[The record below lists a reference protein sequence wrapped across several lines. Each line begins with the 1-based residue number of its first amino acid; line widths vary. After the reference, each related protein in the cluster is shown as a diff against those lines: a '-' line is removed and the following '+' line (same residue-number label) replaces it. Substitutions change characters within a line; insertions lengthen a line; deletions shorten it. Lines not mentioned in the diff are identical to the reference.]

1 MSDLY
6 NNADFIELTIK
17 CLFRSKSV
25 LRKALDLGIK
35 PEDFGTIAVYQAF
48 VETAIEI
55 GEAPINP
62 KLCLAKLKTL
72 LPQKGINDASL
83 AIEFWEFIYNDES
96 SLNEEYVLKNLV
108 EFINFRRYQ
117 DLKVAKINSPQE
129 LVSAAN
135 KLLSDMAI
143 KNSSDSI
150 RTFKPF
156 ETLVLAEHK
165 ESLLTGFP
173 AIDMVA
179 KGLNYQEFGLIL
191 GHSGSGKT
199 AVAVFS
205 AIQNAKDKKKVL
217 YLSIEEPAENI
228 CSRVYSN
235 IFRICYTDLHK
246 GSVFMQDDLKE
257 AFSKLGEHDRQLL
270 QNLDIHDLRGAQ
282 GSITCKYIESYLDN
296 LYEQTGYHPD
306 LVYIDQM
313 DYLTTNSKFDAE
325 WQKYGR
331 VAFEVDELSNH
342 LIGGKHKFSIWLLH
356 QAGGKM
362 AKNFTNAEIT
372 GYKGVIKPTDMALAI
387 GRESAQSSVVSIF
400 SLKSRH
406 AKNFRFDYLAEL
418 EFMNFEQ
425 LDRGAED
432 RMKIEK
438 KDKQKLTSNFKNIPP
453 KTMLL
458 PSAGTGFTS
467 AV

>member
-1 MSDLY
+1 M
-6 NNADFIELTIK
+6 
-17 CLFRSKSV
+17 FRSKPV
-25 LRKALDLGIK
+25 LRKALDLGVK
-35 PEDFGTIAVYQAF
+35 PEEFGTISVYQVF
-48 VETAIEI
+48 VETALDIA
-55 GEAPINP
+55 EAPINSQ
-62 KLCLAKLKTL
+62 LCLAKLKTL
-72 LPQKGINDASL
+72 LPAKGINDTSL
-83 AIEFWEFIYNDES
+83 AIEFWEFIYNDS
-96 SLNEEYVLKNLV
+96 PLNEEYILKNLA
-108 EFINFRRYQ
+108 EFIDFRRYQ
-117 DLKVAKINSPQE
+117 MLKVANIDSPKE
-129 LVSAAN
+129 LVAAAN
-135 KLLSDMAI
+135 KLISDTAI
-143 KNSSDSI
+143 KNSSDAI

-156 ETLVLAEHK
+156 ETLVLADHK
-165 ESLLTGFP
+165 ESLLTGFG
-173 AIDMVA
+173 AIDIVA

-199 AVAVFS
+199 AAAVFS
-205 AIQNAKDKKKVL
+205 AIQNAKDSKKVL

-235 IFRICYTDLHK
+235 IFRISYTDLHK
-246 GSVFMQDDLKE
+246 GSAILQEDLKE
-257 AFSKLGEHDRQLL
+257 LFAKMDEDERKLLK
-270 QNLDIHDLRGAQ
+270 NLDIHDLRGAQ
-282 GSITCKYIESYLDN
+282 GSITSKYIESYLDN

-362 AKNFTNAEIT
+362 TKNFTNAEIT
-372 GYKGVIKPTDMALAI
+372 GYKGIIKPTDMALAI
-387 GRESAQSSVVSIF
+387 GRDSAQSSVVSIF

-432 RMKIEK
+432 RMQMEN
-438 KDKQKLTSNFKNIPP
+438 KDKEKFKSNFKNVPS
-453 KTMLL
+453 KSMLL

-467 AV
+467 TV